1 VVKGANL
8 QMEQV
13 DAIIHDWPLA
23 VLPSKLDSDTNYKRV
38 LEYSLTSAKT
48 KAVRIGVA
56 GHNLFDVA
64 FAYLVA
70 ERRGTLE
77 GVDFEMLIGMAPDQ
91 ADAVRETVGNLIL
104 YTPVVHPKEFDAAVG
119 YLVRRLDENASPEN
133 FMSAVFDLHDNAELF
148 VREEQRFRASL
159 KALTAKAPEYRRVQ
173 NQGDFRASD
182 RKPADTFHNEPD
194 TDPSLA
200 ANRAWAQAI
209 RQLAT
214 SSEAKNLGVGSLAKA
229 EIPES
234 LGPIKGG
241 IAVDDLVARG
251 RKAGALWGKRPAS
264 ERATIL
270 LAAANQLNKRR
281 NEFLAVMMQE
291 AGKTLLEGDPELSEA
306 VDFARY
312 YARSALELE
321 KVDGARF
328 QPAQFTLVTPP
339 WNFPV
344 AIPAGSVLAALAAGS
359 AVAIKPAP
367 QVRRCGALI
376 VEALWAAGVPK
387 DVLQLVDIE
396 EGHIGHGLIS
406 HPGVDRLILTGAF
419 ETAKL
424 FRSWRADLPLL
435 AETSGKNALIV
446 TPSADFDLAVAD
458 AVKSA
463 FGHAGQKCSAASV
476 VILVGSVAK
485 SERFRRQLVDAVTTL
500 RVGYP
505 EDPESVMGPVI
516 EAPGGKL
523 LSGLTELGRGES
535 WILEPRQLDESG
547 RLWSPG
553 GESRGSGGK
562 RIPQDG
568 ILRPR
573 LGDHDRTK
581 LGRSNRHTKWQRL
594 WLDGGDSFP

>member
-1 VVKGANL
+1 
-8 QMEQV
+8 
-13 DAIIHDWPLA
+13 
-23 VLPSKLDSDTNYKRV
+23 
-38 LEYSLTSAKT
+38 LESPATT
-48 KAVRIGVA
+48 F
-56 GHNLFDVA
+56 FDVA

-70 ERRGTLE
+70 QRRGTLE

-270 LAAANQLNKRR
+270 LAAADQLNKRR

-359 AVAIKPAP
+359 DRGYQAGSASPTLWRSYRRSPLGCGCPQRCAPARRHRRRAYRSWP
-367 QVRRCGALI
+367 DLTPWRGSTDSHGSVRNGQVVSIMAGRFA
-376 VEALWAAGVPK
+376 AAG
-387 DVLQLVDIE
+387 
-396 EGHIGHGLIS
+396 
-406 HPGVDRLILTGAF
+406 R
-419 ETAKL
+419 
-424 FRSWRADLPLL
+424 
-435 AETSGKNALIV
+435 N
-446 TPSADFDLAVAD
+446 
-458 AVKSA
+458 
-463 FGHAGQKCSAASV
+463 
-476 VILVGSVAK
+476 
-485 SERFRRQLVDAVTTL
+485 
-500 RVGYP
+500 
-505 EDPESVMGPVI
+505 
-516 EAPGGKL
+516 
-523 LSGLTELGRGES
+523 
-535 WILEPRQLDESG
+535 
-547 RLWSPG
+547 
-553 GESRGSGGK
+553 
-562 RIPQDG
+562 
-568 ILRPR
+568 
-573 LGDHDRTK
+573 
-581 LGRSNRHTKWQRL
+581 QR
-594 WLDGGDSFP
+594 